1 MYCPATKTRI
11 LLFRHRIWYSIRR
24 TMPANFKMSPFICNT
39 TFSHF
44 VLEWRRKKYWFLRWS
59 WPVWKSIPVIFTRV
73 VENQTTVLW
82 SRSMI
87 QMDSVGIFTLRL
99 CSFIWEVTVTQWPSS
114 PNGTY
119 CFLLRIGKWGRQMVH
134 PSGFGVPQ
142 RCRCTCT
149 YIIYIYIYYIYY
161 ICYIYI
167 YLFTYTHD
175 IFCDP
180 NIQNM
185 CTCMQCNVMY
195 VM

>member
-1 MYCPATKTRI
+1 LYQLQKLEFYCFGTEFDTVYVEPCLRISKLVHLFAT
-11 LLFRHRIWYSIRR
+11 RHGVTLSWSDG
-24 TMPANFKMSPFICNT
+24 
-39 TFSHF
+39 
-44 VLEWRRKKYWFLRWS
+44 EKKYWFLRWS
-59 WPVWKSIPVIFTRV
+59 WPVWKSIPVIFTRA

-87 QMDSVGIFTLRL
+87 QMDSVGIFTLRF

-142 RCRCTCT
+142 KLQMHM
-149 YIIYIYIYYIYY
+149 YIYIYL
-161 ICYIYI
+161 

-180 NIQNM
+180 SIQNM
-185 CTCMQCNVMY
+185 CTCMQCNAVYVMY